1 MFKTLYRT
9 FSFSLKRLADY
20 QGRSCR
26 EEYWYFLIASLVFY
40 IPIVVS
46 AVIVASAT
54 VKTAGGWL
62 TSFYWCFV
70 ALGFLALQA
79 RRLHDIGYP
88 AYWLGLYFIP
98 ALFWFIPVTHDFI
111 SLKFM
116 YTAMIG
122 GFMAVCLWVK
132 GVDGDNQYGE
142 DPLKSSEPKDE
153 EG

>member
-20 QGRSCR
+20 KGRSCR
-26 EEYWYFLIASLVFY
+26 EEYWYFLISSLVFY
-40 IPIVVS
+40 IPVVII
-46 AVIVASAT
+46 AVIIASVAGD
-54 VKTAGGWL
+54 VAGGWA
-62 TSFYWCFV
+62 TEGYWVLV

-88 AYWLGLYFIP
+88 AYWLALYFIP
-98 ALFWFIPVTHDFI
+98 VLFWFIPATHDFI

-132 GVDGDNQYGE
+132 GVVGDNQYGE
-142 DPLKSSEPKDE
+142 DPLKSSELKDE